1 MTNANK
7 LTVILTLTFAAFMV
21 ACGGGDSATKSKDNN
36 TATEEVEKPAD
47 PKGIGEVKHVELTD
61 PLNAE
66 MIAQG
71 KSIYEMKCSACHRL
85 TEKRVVGPGWA
96 GITNRRTPEWIMNMT
111 TNVDIMLDEDPE
123 ARKLLEECLV
133 RMPNQGVSTDEA
145 RSLVEFMREND
156 IETIGEKDKAAI

>member
-7 LTVILTLTFAAFMV
+7 ILMILALAAFMV
-21 ACGGGDSATKSKDNN
+21 ACGGGDSTTTEEANEA
-36 TATEEVEKPAD
+36 ATEAAEKPAD
-47 PKGIGEVKHVELTD
+47 PKGIGEVTHVELTD
-61 PLNAE
+61 PLNEE

-71 KSIYEMKCSACHRL
+71 KSIYEMKCSSCHRL

-111 TNVDIMLDEDPE
+111 TNVDVMLDEDPE

-133 RMPNQGVSTDEA
+133 RMPNQGVSVDEA